1 MLVFGALAFAIGV
14 KHGGFRGLHASSRS
28 PNRASSRSV
37 ERRRRVRSGIT
48 VLLKYAREP
57 GFVLPGS
64 PLVELLLIAGGVA
77 LLYAGAELL
86 VAGASDL
93 ALAVGL
99 KASTVGVTVV
109 AFATTAPELFV
120 SLLGAVT
127 VSTDIGLGAIVGSNV
142 ANIGLVLGI
151 SAIIRPLDISDTV
164 LRRHVPFM
172 VLAALLLVGLGW
184 DGRVGLLDGLVLLAA
199 LVAFTAAVLR
209 RVQQNQSAISETERD
224 EMPDASARDVAVV
237 AVGIAVLVLGSRW
250 LIDGGKSL
258 LSAAGFSDLFIGLTV
273 LALGT
278 SLPELAA
285 SVVAAVRGE
294 AEFSV
299 GNVVGSNIYNIL
311 AVIGIVAV
319 VTPIGVARSVR
330 GFEFPALLVFT
341 AVAVGMMLYGDRVT
355 RVDGAVL
362 TVGYGVFVYLLLP

>member
-1 MLVFGALAFAIGV
+1 M
-14 KHGGFRGLHASSRS
+14 
-28 PNRASSRSV
+28 
-37 ERRRRVRSGIT
+37 
-48 VLLKYAREP
+48 
-57 GFVLPGS
+57 LPGS

-86 VAGASDL
+86 VSGASDV

-151 SAIIRPLDISDTV
+151 SALIRPLDVSETV

-184 DGRVGLLDGLVLLAA
+184 DGRIGLVDGVVLLAT

-209 RVQQNQSAISETERD
+209 NVQQNQSAISDEQRD
-224 EMPDASARDVAVV
+224 EMPDAKARDVAAVV
-237 AVGIAVLVLGSRW
+237 GGIVALVLGSRW
-250 LIDGGKSL
+250 LIDGGESL
-258 LSAAGFSDLFIGLTV
+258 LSAAGFSDIFIGLTV

-319 VTPIGVARSVR
+319 VTPIGVAPSVR
-330 GFEFPALLVFT
+330 GFEFPALLTFT
-341 AVAVGMMLYGDRVT
+341 AVAVGMMAYGERIT
-355 RVDGAVL
+355 RVNGAVL
-362 TVGYGVFVYLLLP
+362 TVGYGAFVYLLLP

>member
-1 MLVFGALAFAIGV
+1 M
-14 KHGGFRGLHASSRS
+14 
-28 PNRASSRSV
+28 
-37 ERRRRVRSGIT
+37 
-48 VLLKYAREP
+48 
-57 GFVLPGS
+57 LPGS

-99 KASTVGVTVV
+99 KASTIGVTVV

-120 SLLGAVT
+120 SVLGAVT

-237 AVGIAVLVLGSRW
+237 AVGIAALVLGSRW
-250 LIDGGKSL
+250 LIDGGESL

>member
-1 MLVFGALAFAIGV
+1 
-14 KHGGFRGLHASSRS
+14 
-28 PNRASSRSV
+28 
-37 ERRRRVRSGIT
+37 
-48 VLLKYAREP
+48 VLL
-57 GFVLPGS
+57 GS
-64 PLVELLLIAGGVA
+64 PLTELLLLAGGAA

-86 VAGASDL
+86 VKGASDL

-127 VSTDIGLGAIVGSNV
+127 VSTDTGLGAIVGSNI
-142 ANIGLVLGI
+142 ANIGLVLGV
-151 SAIIRPLDISDTV
+151 SALIRPLNISQTV
-164 LRRHVPFM
+164 FERHIPFM

-184 DGRVGLLDGLVLLAA
+184 DGQIGAVDGVLLLAV
-199 LVAFTAAVLR
+199 LVAFTAVVLR
-209 RVQQNQSAISETERD
+209 RVQQTQSGISAAERA
-224 EMPDASARDVAVV
+224 EMPEARVRDAAAVV
-237 AVGIAVLVLGSRW
+237 GGIVALVVGSSWLV
-250 LIDGGKSL
+250 DGGQSL
-258 LSAAGFSDLFIGLTV
+258 LSAAGFSDIFIGLTV

-285 SVVAAVRGE
+285 SVIAAIRGE

-319 VTPIGVARSVR
+319 VTPISVAPSVR
-330 GFEFPALLVFT
+330 GFEFPALLAFT
-341 AVAVGMMLYGDRVT
+341 ALLVGLMYRGDRIS
-355 RVDGAVL
+355 RVDGSVL
-362 TVGYGVFVYLLLP
+362 VVGYVLFVYLLLP

>member
-1 MLVFGALAFAIGV
+1 M
-14 KHGGFRGLHASSRS
+14 
-28 PNRASSRSV
+28 
-37 ERRRRVRSGIT
+37 
-48 VLLKYAREP
+48 
-57 GFVLPGS
+57 LPGS

-86 VAGASDL
+86 VAGARDL

-127 VSTDIGLGAIVGSNV
+127 VSTDIGLGAIVGSNI
-142 ANIGLVLGI
+142 ANIGLVLGV
-151 SAIIRPLDISDTV
+151 SALIRPLDVSDTV
-164 LRRHVPFM
+164 FRRDVPFM

-184 DGRVGLLDGLVLLAA
+184 DGRIGLVDGVVLLGT

-209 RVQQNQSAISETERD
+209 RVRENQSEITDSERD
-224 EMPDASARDVAVV
+224 EMPDARGRDVAIVV
-237 AVGIAVLVLGSRW
+237 AGIAALVLGSRW
-250 LIDGGKSL
+250 LIDGSESL
-258 LSAAGFSDLFIGLTV
+258 LAAAGFSDIFIGLTV

-299 GNVVGSNIYNIL
+299 GNVVGSNIYNVL

-319 VTPIGVARSVR
+319 VTPISVAPSVR
-330 GFEFPALLVFT
+330 GFEFPALLAFT
-341 AVAVGMMLYGDRVT
+341 AVVVGIMAYSERIT
-355 RVDGAVL
+355 RVDGVAL
-362 TVGYGVFVYLLLP
+362 TAGYGVFVYLLLP

>member
-1 MLVFGALAFAIGV
+1 M
-14 KHGGFRGLHASSRS
+14 
-28 PNRASSRSV
+28 
-37 ERRRRVRSGIT
+37 
-48 VLLKYAREP
+48 
-57 GFVLPGS
+57 LPGS
-64 PLVELLLIAGGVA
+64 PLVELLLIAVGVA
-77 LLYAGAELL
+77 LLYVGAELL
-86 VAGASDL
+86 VAGARDL

-127 VSTDIGLGAIVGSNV
+127 VSTDIGLGAIVGSNI
-142 ANIGLVLGI
+142 ANIGLVLGV
-151 SAIIRPLDISDTV
+151 SALIRPLDVSDTV
-164 LRRHVPFM
+164 FRRDVPFM

-184 DGRVGLLDGLVLLAA
+184 DGRVGLVDGVVLLAV

-209 RVQQNQSAISETERD
+209 RVRANQSAITDSERD
-224 EMPDASARDVAVV
+224 DMPDASPRDAAAVV
-237 AVGIAVLVLGSRW
+237 GGIAALVLGSRW
-250 LIDGGKSL
+250 LIDGSESL
-258 LSAAGFSDLFIGLTV
+258 LTAAGFSDIFIGLTV

-319 VTPIGVARSVR
+319 VTPIGVASGVR
-330 GFEFPALLVFT
+330 GFEFPALLAFT
-341 AVAVGMMLYGDRVT
+341 AVIVAIMAYREQIT
-355 RVDGAVL
+355 RVDGAAL
-362 TVGYGVFVYLLLP
+362 TVGYGLFVYLLLP

>member
-1 MLVFGALAFAIGV
+1 MLL
-14 KHGGFRGLHASSRS
+14 
-28 PNRASSRSV
+28 
-37 ERRRRVRSGIT
+37 
-48 VLLKYAREP
+48 
-57 GFVLPGS
+57 GS
-64 PLVELLLIAGGVA
+64 PLTELLLLAGGAV

-86 VAGASDL
+86 VTGASDL
-93 ALAVGL
+93 ALAIGL

-127 VSTDIGLGAIVGSNV
+127 VSTDTGLGAIVGSNI
-142 ANIGLVLGI
+142 ANIGLVLGA
-151 SAIIRPLDISDTV
+151 SALIRPLDVSQTV
-164 LRRHVPFM
+164 FERHVPFM

-184 DGRVGLLDGLVLLAA
+184 DGQIGTVDGVLLLAA
-199 LVAFTAAVLR
+199 LVAFTVVVLR
-209 RVQQNQSAISETERD
+209 RVQQTQSGISAAERA
-224 EMPDASARDVAVV
+224 EMPDARLRDVGLVV
-237 AVGIAVLVLGSRW
+237 VGIVALVLGSRW
-250 LIDGGKSL
+250 LVQGGQTL
-258 LSAAGFSDLFIGLTV
+258 LSAAGFSDIFIGLTV

-285 SVVAAVRGE
+285 SVISAIRGE

-319 VTPIGVARSVR
+319 ITPISVAPGVR
-330 GFEFPALLVFT
+330 GFEFPALLAFT
-341 AVAVGMMLYGDRVT
+341 ALLVGVMYRGNRIS

-362 TVGYGVFVYLLLP
+362 VVAYVVFIYLLLP

>member
-1 MLVFGALAFAIGV
+1 M
-14 KHGGFRGLHASSRS
+14 
-28 PNRASSRSV
+28 
-37 ERRRRVRSGIT
+37 
-48 VLLKYAREP
+48 
-57 GFVLPGS
+57 LPGS

-77 LLYAGAELL
+77 LLYVGAELL
-86 VAGASDL
+86 VSGASDF

-127 VSTDIGLGAIVGSNV
+127 VSTDIGLGAIVGSNI
-142 ANIGLVLGI
+142 ANIGLVLGV
-151 SAIIRPLDISDTV
+151 SALIRPLDVSDTV
-164 LRRHVPFM
+164 FRRHVPFM
-172 VLAALLLVGLGW
+172 VVAALLLVGLGW
-184 DGRVGLLDGLVLLAA
+184 DGRIGLVDGVVLLAA

-209 RVQQNQSAISETERD
+209 NVQQNQSAISEAERD
-224 EMPDASARDVAVV
+224 EMPDAKARDVAAVV
-237 AVGIAVLVLGSRW
+237 GGIVALVLGSRW
-250 LIDGGKSL
+250 LINGGESL
-258 LSAAGFSDLFIGLTV
+258 LSAAGFSDIFIGLTV

-299 GNVVGSNIYNIL
+299 GNVVGSNIYNVL

-319 VTPIGVARSVR
+319 VTPIGVSPAVR
-330 GFEFPALLVFT
+330 GFEFPALLAFT
-341 AVAVGMMLYGDRVT
+341 AVAVGMMAYGERIT

-362 TVGYGVFVYLLLP
+362 VVGYGSFVYLLLP

>member
-1 MLVFGALAFAIGV
+1 M
-14 KHGGFRGLHASSRS
+14 
-28 PNRASSRSV
+28 
-37 ERRRRVRSGIT
+37 
-48 VLLKYAREP
+48 
-57 GFVLPGS
+57 LPGS

-86 VAGASDL
+86 VSGASDL

-142 ANIGLVLGI
+142 ANVGLVLGV
-151 SAIIRPLDISDTV
+151 SALIRPLDVSDTV
-164 LRRHVPFM
+164 FRRHVPFM

-184 DGRVGLLDGLVLLAA
+184 DGRIGLVDGVVLLAA
-199 LVAFTAAVLR
+199 LIGFTAAVLR
-209 RVQQNQSAISETERD
+209 NVQQNQSAISEAERD
-224 EMPDASARDVAVV
+224 EMPDAKARDVAAVV
-237 AVGIAVLVLGSRW
+237 GGIVALVLGSRW
-250 LIDGGKSL
+250 LIDGGESL
-258 LSAAGFSDLFIGLTV
+258 LSAAGFSDIFIGLTV

-299 GNVVGSNIYNIL
+299 GNVVGSNIYNVL

-319 VTPIGVARSVR
+319 VTPIGVSPAVR
-330 GFEFPALLVFT
+330 GFEFPALLAFT
-341 AVAVGMMLYGDRVT
+341 AVAVGMMAYGERIT

-362 TVGYGVFVYLLLP
+362 VVGYGVFVYLLLP